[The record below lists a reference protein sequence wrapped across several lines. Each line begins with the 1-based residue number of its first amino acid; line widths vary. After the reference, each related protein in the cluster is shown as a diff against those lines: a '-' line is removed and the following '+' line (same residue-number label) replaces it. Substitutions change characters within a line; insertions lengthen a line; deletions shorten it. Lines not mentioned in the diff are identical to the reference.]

1 MLDAKSGKFWLDFQ
15 YFGMSEMETGIA
27 AYVMLSRW
35 LHVATLRGSF
45 EKLVHLFHEGNVLSS
60 KRNDHD

>member
-45 EKLVHLFHEGNVLSS
+45 EKLISS
-60 KRNDHD
+60 LIP